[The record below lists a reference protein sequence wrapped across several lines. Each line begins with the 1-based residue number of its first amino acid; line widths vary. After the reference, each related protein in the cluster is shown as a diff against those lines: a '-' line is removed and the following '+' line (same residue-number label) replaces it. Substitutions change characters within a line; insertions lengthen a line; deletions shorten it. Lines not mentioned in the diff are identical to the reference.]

1 MDYANNVILYV
12 RIVIFPSKLPNV
24 FGIAMAISMFMIV
37 IARPL
42 ATFIVL
48 AKFKFSN
55 KEKLF
60 ISWVGL
66 RGAASV
72 VLQFM
77 LLLKE

>member
-1 MDYANNVILYV
+1 MLFFMLGLLS
-12 RIVIFPSKLPNV
+12 FPSKLPNV